1 MHNRKDKKILL
12 AKDVDIFYDCMN
24 KTLMNG
30 HKISVPLSVEK
41 RNENVVRNK

>member
-12 AKDVDIFYDCMN
+12 AKDVDIFYDSMN

-30 HKISVPLSVEK
+30 HKISLSLSVTRK
-41 RNENVVRNK
+41 GMKT